1 MRILLFADG
10 KHKFAVLKRMFS
22 DWKHKF
28 PRRKH
33 RIVFVEESSLPWSAK
48 QSYGAKTKN
57 L

>member
-1 MRILLFADG
+1 MIILLFAVG
-10 KHKFAVLKRMFS
+10 KHKFAVLKHMFS

-28 PRRKH
+28 PHRKH